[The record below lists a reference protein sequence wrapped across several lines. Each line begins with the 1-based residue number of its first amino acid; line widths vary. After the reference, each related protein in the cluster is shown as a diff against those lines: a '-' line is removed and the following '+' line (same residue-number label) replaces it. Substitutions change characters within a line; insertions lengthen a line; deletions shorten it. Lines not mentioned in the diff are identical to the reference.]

1 MAQRSRKRRPGARPT
16 PSPNG
21 TSPAR
26 STAGET
32 GARPAPRRL
41 RGEDRDAA
49 IRAQLEPLAPGERPL
64 AITIAA
70 IVAAAIAIANVVVW
84 IAGWKVGGKQP
95 STAGALAF
103 PAVMLVAAIAIWQRV
118 YWAVLGF
125 QALLA
130 LTILISGLSLLLAG
144 NVQGALV
151 SLAILVPASLLFWFL
166 IRAMARLRMP
176 ARPTREAGR

>member
-1 MAQRSRKRRPGARPT
+1 
-16 PSPNG
+16 
-21 TSPAR
+21 
-26 STAGET
+26 
-32 GARPAPRRL
+32 
-41 RGEDRDAA
+41 
-49 IRAQLEPLAPGERPL
+49 
-64 AITIAA
+64 
-70 IVAAAIAIANVVVW
+70 
-84 IAGWKVGGKQP
+84 
-95 STAGALAF
+95 
-103 PAVMLVAAIAIWQRV
+103 MLVAAIAIWQRV